1 MVGIK
6 VQHLVLKLP
15 FPCTEV
21 NNNEALV
28 LVSVDVVEHAN
39 GSPFELVID
48 VLSWVFPGDVKQGL
62 QNKHWNRYHEI
73 SRLENWESIIQ
84 FYSWFLLLELRW
96 TQSSPCS
103 WSLGCS
109 KRSRTSAGWFSPG
122 SPQRQSSCPTCRSWK
137 YERRERQNSLRQH
150 LITPSGSLTEI
161 LWGWNL
167 HTPVHIGGLE
177 PLSTGELHHHLG
189 LLNGIRF
196 I

>member
-1 MVGIK
+1 MAGIK

-28 LVSVDVVEHAN
+28 LVGVDVVEHAN

-48 VLSWVFPGDVKQGL
+48 VLSWVFPGNVKQGL
-62 QNKHWNRYHEI
+62 QNKHWNRHNEI
-73 SRLENWESIIQ
+73 SGLENLKPLTLQSY
-84 FYSWFLLLELRW
+84 FWFLLLELRW

-122 SPQRQSSCPTCRSWK
+122 SPQRQSSCLTCRSWK
-137 YERRERQNSLRQH
+137 YERRECQNSLRQH
-150 LITPSGSLTEI
+150 LITLDRWQNSCGAGVYT
-161 LWGWNL
+161 
-167 HTPVHIGGLE
+167 
-177 PLSTGELHHHLG
+177 HLCT
-189 LLNGIRF
+189 
-196 I
+196 